1 MATYTNTMERVGD
14 RLIDAVR
21 KADDVAVAAAAG
33 ASEAIGRIMPDLRG
47 SALERLPKPEEYV
60 RVYFDFVERLV
71 KTQRT
76 YSMDV
81 VKALEPVTR
90 KIWHAPKV
98 RKAAA

>member
-1 MATYTNTMERVGD
+1 MATYTDSVERTAD

-21 KADDVAVAAAAG
+21 KADDLAVAAAAG
-33 ASEAIGRIMPDLRG
+33 ASNAIGRFMPDMRG
-47 SALERLPKPEEYV
+47 SALERLPKPEEFV

-76 YSMDV
+76 YSMDLV
-81 VKALEPVTR
+81 RSIEPVTR